1 MIKTKKIFT
10 SFIILFFSF
19 FSINFFNETNAKIND
34 YILIKQKSK
43 ILYSWIFNYKKN
55 LIKIKEN
62 YDLLEDSVLNK
73 NLKKIDNILKTLKKI
88 ENSKLAEKE
97 SFILFKLTLNKFNKI
112 KKENSI
118 YLKNILNK
126 VKNPENLKKIKREF
140 DLLAYNSK
148 KISFL
153 LDKLIYK
160 FSKFL
165 KKLPN
170 NKKKEN
176 LTKSL
181 KNLYIISLK
190 LKNFRKYIYMWNKPP
205 KKTFYQLLQ
214 EIKKELLNIK
224 KTL

>member
-126 VKNPENLKKIKREF
+126 IKNPENLKKIKREF